1 MALDVGKEG
10 AAMTRWHIT
19 YKARVRNYPDGIVWC
34 ADFTGTLVEAINWIH
49 REEDIIEIVDIYER

>member
-1 MALDVGKEG
+1 
-10 AAMTRWHIT
+10 MTRWHIT